1 MFTVLVTSMCMASNV
16 AISHD
21 NVIEHHNEGR
31 GVYGAGNGMCMI
43 NNVVKS
49 HGNVTVR

>member
-21 NVIEHHNEGR
+21 NVIEYHNEGR
-31 GVYGAGNGMCMI
+31 DVYGAGNEHVHGQQRCD
-43 NNVVKS
+43 KS
-49 HGNVTVR
+49 